1 MAEPKFI
8 QVEREIVRAIKELG
22 APSAAVYLVLCD
34 HCWGKFAEKW
44 WSWPTV
50 KTICTETGYK
60 RSTVFVALR
69 VLREKKWIKHGGF
82 HTNGAVKW
90 ILLRRSPEWRGVQ
103 DPGLTPKEGVHSN
116 EPGSSTVMDSGVH
129 ANGHKSDLSQT
140 KKQNSSTNSGEK
152 GTEAEPER
160 QFGDSSPDEADAAE
174 VAEAGARWRDTHRDA
189 YTPSQTAN
197 WDWRRG

>member
-90 ILLRRSPEWRGVQ
+90 ILLRPLARM
-103 DPGLTPKEGVHSN
+103 EGG
-116 EPGSSTVMDSGVH
+116 PGS
-129 ANGHKSDLSQT
+129 
-140 KKQNSSTNSGEK
+140 
-152 GTEAEPER
+152 
-160 QFGDSSPDEADAAE
+160 
-174 VAEAGARWRDTHRDA
+174 WTH
-189 YTPSQTAN
+189 PK
-197 WDWRRG
+197 RGGPQQ